1 MYNLLSFE
9 GFLELDHLDL
19 MIDFFFFL
27 VRQLPELPSKNLFFN
42 MNNRQ
47 HVDQRRQGLEDF
59 LRK

>member
-1 MYNLLSFE
+1 
-9 GFLELDHLDL
+9 
-19 MIDFFFFL
+19 MIKKNFFFFL
-27 VRQLPELPSKNLFFN
+27 IRQLPELPSKNLFFN